1 MLDMIHTG
9 WSGWLAEPR
18 DSYHGEV
25 EDVEALDVL
34 AAFGSTGRVGLLHP
48 GARLR
53 EVVAAYGMPWDIGRI
68 DKRHRWPHLYSY
80 GDVEFVVCR
89 CRIIT
94 SVTVQTWRGTVEVP
108 SHAQAGEVIGLPA
121 RLTFAQVADALAA
134 ADCLWERLKPIE
146 GQCGLRT
153 LPQRVDF
160 TFVTDE
166 GPDPVLHV
174 AGTWTHEHVCM
185 PVAAVSAAFADDFPP
200 EHAD

>member
-1 MLDMIHTG
+1 MG
-9 WSGWLAEPR
+9 
-18 DSYHGEV
+18 
-25 EDVEALDVL
+25 ALDVL

-53 EVVAAYGMPWDIGRI
+53 EVVADYGMPWDIGRV

-94 SVTVQTWRGTVEVP
+94 SVTVQTWRGTVELP
-108 SHAQAGEVIGLPA
+108 SQAQSGEVIALPS

-134 ADCLWERLKPIE
+134 AKCQWEQLKPSE
-146 GQCGLRT
+146 GQSVLRT

-166 GPDPVLHV
+166 GPEPVLHV
-174 AGTWTHEHVCM
+174 AGTWAHDHDCI
-185 PVAAVSAAFADDFPP
+185 PAAAVDAAFPEDFPP
-200 EHAD
+200 EQAHY